1 MILTQYDFQI
11 FCLFY
16 MQQQNKNIKLIWNFP
31 CMHMQHDINYTLCT
45 SFMWID
51 VISQARQ
58 TNQQNTN
65 NKQTNQSTYLKCPKW
80 WLSIPSK
87 ITNWTFNQ
95 KNGNP
100 DMGWDC
106 IYCTWLYV
114 YCHCK
119 RTFQFKWHI
128 HIQLFVLLIWKVNS
142 AHFPLNYEKNLNVIK
157 YDKAA
162 AMKYIRIM
170 IKVL

>member
-1 MILTQYDFQI
+1 MIFK
-11 FCLFY
+11 FLFILHATI
-16 MQQQNKNIKLIWNFP
+16 NTNIKLIWNFL

-45 SFMWID
+45 SFLWID

-58 TNQQNTN
+58 KNQQNTN

-95 KNGNP
+95 K
-100 DMGWDC
+100 METR
-106 IYCTWLYV
+106 TWGGIAFIVRDYM

-170 IKVL
+170 IKVFQITLNW